1 MDILSGIQEKFNLNL
16 FEFSKHAAD
25 RMILRRITLSE
36 IREAI
41 QSSEI
46 IEDYPEDK
54 YGSSCLILGQT
65 KHDRFLHIQCS
76 YPSRPFVKVI
86 TVYEP
91 DPKDWINFKVRISE

>member
-1 MDILSGIQEKFNLNL
+1 MGTLAEIQEKFSLNL

-25 RMILRRITLSE
+25 RMILRHITVIE
-36 IREAI
+36 IRETI
-41 QSSEI
+41 QSGEI

-54 YGSSCLILGQT
+54 YGPSCLILGQT
-65 KHDRFLHIQCS
+65 HHDRFLHIQCS

-91 DPKDWINFKVRISE
+91 DPQEWINFKVRISS